1 MLRGLVRRSMM
12 LPALVIGAP
21 VLWMP
26 ALATAQQS
34 VPVIDSVTLREDD
47 GGRYPVIYPE
57 FHFHDSSG
65 SVRYIHREVVTTNS
79 PKPLTP
85 RTDAAIDISANQQI
99 QGATFVGGWHC
110 GPERYY
116 VTLRAFIMNLEGSKS
131 NVVEYTIHC
140 NGG

>member
-1 MLRGLVRRSMM
+1 MERGVILRTAM
-12 LPALVIGAP
+12 LPALVFGAP
-21 VLWMP
+21 ALWMP
-26 ALATAQQS
+26 VLASAQQS

-57 FHFHDSSG
+57 FHFHDSGG
-65 SVRYIHREVVTTNS
+65 SVRFIHREVVTTNS
-79 PKPLTP
+79 PKAVVP
-85 RTDAAIDISANQQI
+85 RTQSAIDISANQQI

-116 VTLRAFIMNLEGSKS
+116 VTLRAFMMNREGSKS